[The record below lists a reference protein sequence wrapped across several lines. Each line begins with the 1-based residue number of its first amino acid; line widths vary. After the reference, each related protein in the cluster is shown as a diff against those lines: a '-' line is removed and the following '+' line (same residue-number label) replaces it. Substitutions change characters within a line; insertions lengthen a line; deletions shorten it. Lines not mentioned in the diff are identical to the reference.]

1 MLGPSNHSSTQL
13 KTKVLWRPKKTCLWA
28 EIGQRAS
35 SFQQL
40 EYYLEEKALHL
51 ESLEVLELPPTSSLS
66 PDKYLIFLSLS
77 FLIYTLG

>member
-1 MLGPSNHSSTQL
+1 MCWAHLITVQL
-13 KTKVLWRPKKTCLWA
+13 NLKKKYCGGQRKPCLWA

-66 PDKYLIFLSLS
+66 PDKYLIFSY
-77 FLIYTLG
+77 LIYTLG